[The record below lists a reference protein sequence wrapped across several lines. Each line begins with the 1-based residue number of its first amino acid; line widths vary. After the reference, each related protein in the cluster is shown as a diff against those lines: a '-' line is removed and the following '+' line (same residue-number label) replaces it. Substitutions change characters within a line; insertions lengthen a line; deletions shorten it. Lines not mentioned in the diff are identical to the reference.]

1 MDGESFCPLHQ
12 YIHERAQADRVQL
25 APELAAEDIG
35 VIVSPSRSFPLGW
48 DSRRILPGPPLS
60 NKTLPAYLA
69 SNGVKV
75 GLGIAEEW
83 QARNTRNDAAWEYA
97 SNPEVFSKQQ
107 AIELVSTNLESLLG
121 VKAKSVDSEMEESGS
136 WVAWEGDW
144 FSMEARVRG
153 VRSEGS
159 ETVDL
164 F

>member
-1 MDGESFCPLHQ
+1 
-12 YIHERAQADRVQL
+12 
-25 APELAAEDIG
+25 
-35 VIVSPSRSFPLGW
+35 VIVSPSRSFPGDW
-48 DSRRILPGPPLS
+48 DSRRIIPGPPLS

-83 QARNTRNDAAWEYA
+83 QARNTRNDAAWVYA
-97 SNPEVFSKQQ
+97 NNPEIFSKQQ
-107 AIELVSTNLESLLG
+107 AIDLVSANLEHLLG
-121 VKAKSVDSEMEESGS
+121 VKTKTKEESEDEKSGIDLAEAEYEAS

-144 FSMEARVRG
+144 FSLEARVRG

-159 ETVDL
+159 DQVDL